1 MTNNTNRDNFDRYH
15 DINLVNRY
23 GETEAGI
30 KVVLEDN
37 SIYVFDNSE
46 VHREPIEEYPAAL
59 RDMKDLYS
67 EYFEEA
73 EDDEAAAVTAENL
86 DTINQAIN
94 ELAE

>member
-1 MTNNTNRDNFDRYH
+1 MTNNTNCANFDRYH

-30 KVVLEDN
+30 KVVLEDK
-37 SIYVFDNSE
+37 SIYVFDNGE

-59 RDMKDLYS
+59 REMKEIYT
-67 EYFEEA
+67 EYLSDA
-73 EDDEAAAVTAENL
+73 DDDEAAAVIAENL
-86 DTINQAIN
+86 ETINQALN

>member
-1 MTNNTNRDNFDRYH
+1 MTNTTTRAKFDRYH

-30 KVVLEDN
+30 KVVIEDN

-46 VHREPIEEYPAAL
+46 VHREPIEEYPDAL
-59 RDMKDLYS
+59 REMKEIYT
-67 EYFEEA
+67 EYLSDA
-73 EDDEAAAVTAENL
+73 DDDESAAVIAENL
-86 DTINQAIN
+86 DTSGRALN